1 MSDERNVWMAFLV
14 AAAIV
19 GATWGV
25 LLIGSENE
33 EELPALPG
41 AEPIYLTYSVEGI
54 WEGIEVNGSFDE
66 RITLMESGGLGYS
79 GEGLNVTGNIGKLA
93 YYSFFIL
100 GFGGYLGDSVLETA
114 WGEKVVET
122 HLQYAIVLPEIM
134 QSICICQRG
143 AHTGLAYSVHALAP
157 NLDVTYE
164 LVNMSVPWME
174 DLDLKQDGKV
184 LNYPLTRNIVLDFV
198 NGETINFTHDG
209 GPAWLIGPEADEN
222 IRFSFTGSNCTF
234 LICDEED
241 IRNMVVGGGFQYDAD
256 RSVIGNGSVDFVIED
271 QVVYCMVLIPLED
284 ETSNAHLTVSP
295 IDE

>member
-14 AAAIV
+14 AAAVV

-41 AEPIYLTYSVEGI
+41 VEPIYLTYSVKGV
-54 WEGIEVNGSFDE
+54 WEGVEINGSFDE

-100 GFGGYLGDSVLETA
+100 GFGSYLGDSVLETA

-143 AHTGLAYSVHALAP
+143 AHTGLAYNVHALAP

-164 LVNMSVPWME
+164 LVNTSVPWME

-184 LNYPLTRNIVLDFV
+184 LDFPLTRNIVLDFV
-198 NGETINFTHDG
+198 DGETINFTHDG
-209 GPAWLIGPEADEN
+209 GPVWLIGPEADES

-241 IRNMVVGGGFQYDAD
+241 IQNMVVGGGFQYDAG
-256 RSVIGNGSVDFVIED
+256 RSVIGNGSADFVIED
-271 QVVYCMVLIPLED
+271 QMVYCMVLIPLED